1 MSAKRHPPVPDAA
14 SAADDGMAAVTAR
27 AGYMMGENV
36 DRAWSPDH
44 AAAWEGFLEV
54 SRRLR
59 RAADGLLE
67 PIEGLSVSML
77 GIMGRLAR
85 VESMTLRQTDLAE
98 AMGLSFSRVS
108 RLIDTLEAR
117 ALVQRR
123 RCPTDARATNVT
135 LTPTGLALT
144 RRAQDAVFAFVEE
157 QFFEALDEDEIA
169 TLADVF
175 TRLVGRRG
183 AAADAL
189 CD

>member
-1 MSAKRHPPVPDAA
+1 MSANAHRVEP
-14 SAADDGMAAVTAR
+14 AADGEGRMKAVTAR

-36 DRAWSPDH
+36 DREWSAAH

-67 PIEGLSVSML
+67 PIDGLSVSML

-85 VESMTLRQTDLAE
+85 AERRTLRQTDLAE

-108 RLIDTLEAR
+108 RLIDTLESR
-117 ALVQRR
+117 GLVERR
-123 RCPTDARATNVT
+123 PCPSDARATNVT
-135 LTPTGLALT
+135 LTSAGLALT

-157 QFFEALDEDEIA
+157 QFFDALEEDEIA

-183 AAADAL
+183 GAADGS
-189 CD
+189 CG